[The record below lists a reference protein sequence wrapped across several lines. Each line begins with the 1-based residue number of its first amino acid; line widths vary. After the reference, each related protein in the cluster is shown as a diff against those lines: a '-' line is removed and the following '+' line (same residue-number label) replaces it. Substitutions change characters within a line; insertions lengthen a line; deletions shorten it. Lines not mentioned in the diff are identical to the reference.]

1 MNNED
6 METHNGRYEENRRE
20 SHSRH
25 HSNGARL
32 PWQRVRRPATLDNR
46 PPSTWRNHAHVRA
59 PLHIYEAASGISHTK
74 HNEQEEEKVTTT
86 QLENE
91 DITHPRQRFPNY
103 DNDRCETDGTDD
115 DGNRSGEE
123 GNEDGRGEKR
133 GTDEN
138 SQ

>member
-46 PPSTWRNHAHVRA
+46 PPSTWRNHAHVRV
-59 PLHIYEAASGISHTK
+59 PLHIYEGAGGISPTK
-74 HNEQEEEKVTTT
+74 HNEQTAEKVTTT
-86 QLENE
+86 ELENK
-91 DITHPRQRFPNY
+91 DIAHPRERFPNY
-103 DNDRCETDGTDD
+103 DNGRFETDETDD
-115 DGNRSGEE
+115 ENRSGEE
-123 GNEDGRGEKR
+123 GNDDGRGEQN
-133 GTDEN
+133 TDEN